1 MSGVANDNDTG
12 REPEG
17 AHPLWNKWR
26 VQGGVNRDNMRTH
39 ATMKQMWRK
48 RKESHPQG
56 RYCTDKRKYR
66 LRASMNVTLKNSG
79 WSPMQIIQIKP

>member
-26 VQGGVNRDNMRTH
+26 VQGGVNRDNMRAH

-48 RKESHPQG
+48 RNLIRRGVIAQTSE
-56 RYCTDKRKYR
+56 KYR
-66 LRASMNVTLKNSG
+66 LRASMNVTLKKKNLANVPYNLS
-79 WSPMQIIQIKP
+79 K